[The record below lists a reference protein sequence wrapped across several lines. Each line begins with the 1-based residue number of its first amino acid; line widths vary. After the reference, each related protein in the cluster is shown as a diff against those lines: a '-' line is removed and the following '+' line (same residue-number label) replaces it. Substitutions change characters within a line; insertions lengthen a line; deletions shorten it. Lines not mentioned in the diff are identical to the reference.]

1 MIDNSHLNSL
11 DFNSPRI
18 CGLIQAALHDVGDGL
33 TLRQDL
39 CQVLGTKDIA
49 EGGGGQQAGGVA
61 KGENVLMQG
70 KEKSFIM
77 QKSRFMLH
85 ASCSNQF
92 LDAYLCK
99 LIFYRVLVPLSLFSS
114 TPEVLYI
121 WDSDGWVVDTVV
133 NHCINGHSNRVTG
146 EDLGKQREG
155 MDAEVK

>member
-1 MIDNSHLNSL
+1 MIGNSHLNSL

-77 QKSRFMLH
+77 QKSRLKMYH
-85 ASCSNQF
+85 AQANF
-92 LDAYLCK
+92 LMHICA
-99 LIFYRVLVPLSLFSS
+99 
-114 TPEVLYI
+114 
-121 WDSDGWVVDTVV
+121 
-133 NHCINGHSNRVTG
+133 N
-146 EDLGKQREG
+146 
-155 MDAEVK
+155 